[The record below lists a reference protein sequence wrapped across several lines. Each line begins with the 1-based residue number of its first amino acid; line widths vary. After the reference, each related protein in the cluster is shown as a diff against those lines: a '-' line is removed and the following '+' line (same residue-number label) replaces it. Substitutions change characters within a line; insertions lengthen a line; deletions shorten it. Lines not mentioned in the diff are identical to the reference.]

1 MIEYLNLQT
10 INGDGSPETY
20 GVHGDGF
27 YPAKSIRLL
36 NYHIAKTRSDAGTGF
51 NCAMVLDDTSANSS
65 EIIRSGVEER
75 LIGARP
81 DNADAGNAADAC
93 VLRSD
98 NACGKS
104 AKMILAGQ
112 PEMTAAW

>member
-27 YPAKSIRLL
+27 HPAKSIRLL

-65 EIIRSGVEER
+65 EIIRYSVKE
-75 LIGARP
+75 
-81 DNADAGNAADAC
+81 
-93 VLRSD
+93 
-98 NACGKS
+98 
-104 AKMILAGQ
+104 
-112 PEMTAAW
+112 